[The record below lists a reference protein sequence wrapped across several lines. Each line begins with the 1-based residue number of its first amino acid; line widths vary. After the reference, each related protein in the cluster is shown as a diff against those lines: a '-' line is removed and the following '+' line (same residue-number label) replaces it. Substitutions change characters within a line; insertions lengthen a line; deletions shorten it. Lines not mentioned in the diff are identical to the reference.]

1 MQVAQPICAWS
12 FHRPPQ
18 TSHLESVRGCTRGLA
33 CGSPTR
39 KSVLNP
45 SMTGIFW
52 AAGTNYG
59 ISALFAG
66 QSRAKESDEAILSWH
81 GLSCGRVVDQGLA
94 AIGIAASTHCIRFP
108 SFVWPALRLH
118 PLLALRVNTFT
129 LMLVIAGWI
138 YIVRNWTLRGWQH
151 LMWMASTWY
160 LTFSYNRNVKAI
172 KQTLNFQGIRCF

>member
-1 MQVAQPICAWS
+1 MIILQVAKPTGAWS
-12 FHRPPQ
+12 FHRPPP
-18 TSHLESVRGCTRGLA
+18 TSHPESVRGCTRGLP

-108 SFVWPALRLH
+108 SFVWPALVLH
-118 PLLALRVNTFT
+118 QLLALRVNTFT
-129 LMLVIAGWI
+129 LMSVTSIAGWI
-138 YIVRNWTLRGWQH
+138 YCPKMDIAWVTAFDVNGKH
-151 LMWMASTWY
+151 LIFD
-160 LTFSYNRNVKAI
+160 L
-172 KQTLNFQGIRCF
+172 